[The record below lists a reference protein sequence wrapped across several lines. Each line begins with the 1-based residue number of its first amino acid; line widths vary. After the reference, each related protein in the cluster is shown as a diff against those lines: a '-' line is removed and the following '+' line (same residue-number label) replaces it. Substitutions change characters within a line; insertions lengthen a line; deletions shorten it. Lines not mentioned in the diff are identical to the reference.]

1 MTVSRLQYAQCHS
14 GAVQGR
20 FQLEYQTGG
29 PRIFVWCFGLR
40 SILSH
45 IQDWREQL
53 LWPTCQDTGVE
64 IGECWLTTAL
74 SLLSLVLHSTFDWEA
89 WIVVVQSL
97 GHVWLLWPHNCNT
110 PGSPVLH
117 YLREFAQTHVHW
129 LGGAIQPSHPLSS
142 LSPPALNLSQHQG
155 LFQWVSS
162 LHQVAKVL
170 ELQLYHQFFQWMF
183 RVDFL

>member
-1 MTVSRLQYAQCHS
+1 MTVSRSQCVQCHS

-29 PRIFVWCFGLR
+29 PRIFIWCFGLR

-45 IQDWREQL
+45 TQDWREQL
-53 LWPTCQDTGVE
+53 LWPTRQDTGVE

-97 GHVWLLWPHNCNT
+97 GHVRLFVT
-110 PGSPVLH
+110 PQL
-117 YLREFAQTHVHW
+117 QHVR
-129 LGGAIQPSHPLSS
+129 LPCPS
-142 LSPPALNLSQHQG
+142 LSPGVCSNSCPLTWWCYLTISSSVVPFSYPQSFPASGSFPMSQ
-155 LFQWVSS
+155 LFASGG
-162 LHQVAKVL
+162 
-170 ELQLYHQFFQWMF
+170 
-183 RVDFL
+183 